1 MSPTTAVSATT
12 LADTDDTAKV
22 APKFNPT
29 PAAVLITEQEVLF
42 GTRVAA
48 SAPKASIARRL
59 FDSVRNVA
67 SSVHL
72 PPPHEHHPT
81 DMGYLERSRMAREM
95 DRL

>member
-1 MSPTTAVSATT
+1 MSQVTMISATT
-12 LADTDDTAKV
+12 LAAADETA
-22 APKFNPT
+22 APAP
-29 PAAVLITEQEVLF
+29 VLITEQEVLL
-42 GTRVAA
+42 GTRVAV
-48 SAPKASIARRL
+48 SPPTVSIARRL
-59 FDSVRNVA
+59 FDSMRAAA